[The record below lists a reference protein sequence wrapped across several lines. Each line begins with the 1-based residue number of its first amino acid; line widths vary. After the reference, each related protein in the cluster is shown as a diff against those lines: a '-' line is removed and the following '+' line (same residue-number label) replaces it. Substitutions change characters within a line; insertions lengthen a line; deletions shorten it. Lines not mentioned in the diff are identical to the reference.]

1 MKNIMCQCG
10 NEAERDGYSNI
21 EIEDGFICIKGYAY
35 CECGNSYKFED
46 LYKVDFDKPF
56 DTIIE

>member
-1 MKNIMCQCG
+1 MCSCG